1 MSTQSYQLCNPAV
14 DAEKWF
20 VRMESGPV
28 DRATREGFTE
38 WLLQSHGHVAAYLAL
53 SEIRGSLL
61 ATSHLPPVRDLV
73 LGAVVGDESGVSAG
87 GCGGTKRPWA
97 AVRWALVALVAMF
110 VLGIAAPL
118 FWRNADW
125 LFGMRYTTAAS
136 ETRLLPLDDGSVV
149 QLSADTEVLVRMTA
163 AERRVVVF
171 RGEAFFVV
179 AHEANRPFTV
189 SSAGTKVHA
198 LGTEFSVRRTSTE
211 VARVQVV
218 RGSVAVT
225 DSGLSFDGMVP
236 MPLKAVNTLL
246 AGDIATVRDG
256 RILEQLTR
264 NPDLG
269 VGGRADP

>member
-53 SEIRGSLL
+53 TELRGSLI
-61 ATSHLPPVRDLV
+61 ATHRVPPLRDLV
-73 LGAVVGDESGVSAG
+73 LAAVIGDESGVSAG
-87 GCGGTKRPWA
+87 GSCGSTKHPWA

-125 LFGMRYTTAAS
+125 LFGMRYTTAAG
-136 ETRLLPLDDGSVV
+136 EARFLPLDDGSVV
-149 QLSADTEVLVRMTA
+149 QLSANTEVLVRMTA

-198 LGTEFSVRRTSTE
+198 LGTEFSVRRTSSE

-225 DSGLSFDGMVP
+225 DSGLSFDGVVTT
-236 MPLKAVNTLL
+236 PLKAVNTLL
-246 AGDIATVRDG
+246 AGDIATVREG
-256 RILEQLTR
+256 QILEQESASR
-264 NPDLG
+264 
-269 VGGRADP
+269 R